1 MDIGRRLLCLLLIS
15 VGITTAGCGALLKRT
30 TVASAT
36 EIFRD
41 GMEAFYREGDLLL
54 AEQALASNLKL
65 LEVFLQAS
73 PDNEDLLLQTSQ
85 GFGAYAF
92 AFVEDKIARHHSDS
106 NLHRLHRERARRL
119 YLRGRDYGL
128 RVLVLRHAAF
138 ANALTADL
146 TTFQATLQHLQ
157 KKDVPALF
165 WTAYGWAGAINW
177 SRDRPGMLA
186 DIERVVAMMQRVLEL
201 DEGYFFAGPHLFFGV
216 FHASRSQAL
225 GGDPARAKSHLD
237 RARELTG
244 GKLLLVPLMVADPY
258 AVQIQDRDLFEFQL
272 RSILDAPDDL
282 APDQRLLNEI
292 AKSRAQLLQERIDEL
307 FL

>member
-1 MDIGRRLLCLLLIS
+1 MDIGRPVLSLLLIS
-15 VGITTAGCGALLKRT
+15 VGLAASGCGALLKRT

-73 PDNEDLLLQTSQ
+73 PDNTDLLLQASQ

-92 AFVEDKIARHHSDS
+92 AFVEDKIARHHTDS
-106 NLHRLHRERARRL
+106 KLHRLHRERARRL

-128 RVLVLRHAAF
+128 QVLTLRVQALSA
-138 ANALTADL
+138 ALTTDL
-146 TTFQATLQHLQ
+146 PTFRTTLQTLQ
-157 KKDVPALF
+157 KEDVPSLF

-177 SRDRPGMLA
+177 SRDRPDMVA
-186 DIERVVAMMQRVLEL
+186 DIPRVLAMMHRVLEL
-201 DEGYFFAGPHLFFGV
+201 DEAYFFGGPHLFFGV
-216 FHASRSQAL
+216 YYASRSRTL
-225 GGDPARAKSHLD
+225 GGDPMQAKFHFDKAL
-237 RARELTG
+237 ELTG
-244 GKLLLVPLMVADPY
+244 AKSLLVPLFIADPY
-258 AVQIQDRDLFEFQL
+258 AVQIQDRALFENQIRL
-272 RSILDAPDDL
+272 ILHAPDDL
-282 APDQRLLNEI
+282 SPEQQLLNQV
-292 AKSRAQLLQERIDEL
+292 AKARAQLLLARVDEL